1 MKQKLRAVTKMLA
14 MVPLAIFAAGTSVAL
29 ANDAFPDRPITLVV
43 PFGAGG
49 GTDVLGRLLAEH
61 MSEGLGQPVVV
72 ENRPGA
78 GGSIGTSQVAK
89 SKPDGYTILLGTSST
104 HGINPVVYSNLPYDA
119 ITDFAP
125 IGLVATNQFVAAV
138 PGDFPAGNLAEF
150 RVAVEPKPED
160 YNYGSSGN
168 GTTSHMAGALFVQA
182 SGLPLEHIP
191 YTSNGPALIDLMA
204 GRVSLM
210 FDNITAMQQQIEAGT
225 IRPIGTTGRAR
236 SPILPDVATLE
247 EQGLAGYHI
256 GGWFGMLAPAGT
268 PAPVVDK
275 LSVELARVLQIQ
287 AVSDRMKA
295 VGADPEVS
303 TPAEFQ
309 AWIQAEIPR
318 WKEIVDL
325 AGAKIE

>member
-1 MKQKLRAVTKMLA
+1 MKISSLKKML
-14 MVPLAIFAAGTSVAL
+14 VVTPVAIFAAATSL
-29 ANDAFPDRPITLVV
+29 AHASTDNFPERPITLVV

-104 HGINPVVYSNLPYDA
+104 HGINPVVYSSLPYDA
-119 ITDFAP
+119 INDFAP

-138 PGDFPAGNLAEF
+138 PADFPANNLAEF
-150 RVAVEPKPED
+150 RAAVQAKPED
-160 YNYGSSGN
+160 FNYGSSGN
-168 GTTSHMAGALFVQA
+168 GTTSHMAGALFVQM
-182 SGLPLEHIP
+182 SELPLTHIP
-191 YTSNGPALIDLMA
+191 YKSNGPALIDLMA

-210 FDNITAMQQQIEAGT
+210 FDNITAMQPQIESGT
-225 IRPIGTTGRAR
+225 IKPIGTTGRAR
-236 SPILPDVATLE
+236 SPILPNVATLQ
-247 EQGLAGYHI
+247 EQGLDGYQI

-275 LSVELARVLQIQ
+275 LSKELARVLQIPE
-287 AVSDRMKA
+287 VSERMKA
-295 VGADPEVS
+295 VGADPEIS
-303 TPAEFQ
+303 TPEEFQ
-309 AWIQAEIPR
+309 VWIQTEIPR
-318 WKEIVDL
+318 WREIVDI
-325 AGAKIE
+325 AGAKID

>member
-1 MKQKLRAVTKMLA
+1 MKISVIKKI
-14 MVPLAIFAAGTSVAL
+14 LAIVPVAIVTVATGV
-29 ANDAFPDRPITLVV
+29 ANASSDNFPERPITLVV

-89 SKPDGYTILLGTSST
+89 SRPDGYTILLGTSST
-104 HGINPVVYSNLPYDA
+104 HGINPAVYSDLPYDA
-119 ITDFAP
+119 INDFAP

-138 PGDFPAGNLAEF
+138 PADFPANNLAEF
-150 RVAVEPKPED
+150 RTAVQAKPED
-160 YNYGSSGN
+160 FNYGSSGN
-168 GTTSHMAGALFVQA
+168 GTTSHMAGALFVQM
-182 SGLPLEHIP
+182 SELPLTHIP
-191 YTSNGPALIDLMA
+191 YKSNGPALIDLIA

-210 FDNITAMQQQIEAGT
+210 FDNITAMQQQIESGT
-225 IRPIGTTGRAR
+225 IKPIGTTGRAR
-236 SPILPDVATLE
+236 SPILPNVATLE
-247 EQGLAGYHI
+247 EQGLDGYQI

-275 LSVELARVLQIQ
+275 LSKELARVLQMPE
-287 AVSDRMKA
+287 VSERMKA
-295 VGADPEVS
+295 VGADPEIS
-303 TPAEFQ
+303 TPEEFQ
-309 AWIQAEIPR
+309 VWIQTEIPR
-318 WKEIVDL
+318 WGEIVDI

>member
-1 MKQKLRAVTKMLA
+1 MKISSLKKML
-14 MVPLAIFAAGTSVAL
+14 VVTPVAIFAAATSLVHASTD
-29 ANDAFPDRPITLVV
+29 NFPERPITLVV

-119 ITDFAP
+119 INDFAP

-138 PGDFPAGNLAEF
+138 PADFPANNLAEF
-150 RVAVEPKPED
+150 RAAVQAKPED
-160 YNYGSSGN
+160 FNYGSSGN
-168 GTTSHMAGALFVQA
+168 GTTSHMAGALFAQM
-182 SGLPLEHIP
+182 SGLPLTHIP
-191 YTSNGPALIDLMA
+191 YKSNGPALIDLIA

-210 FDNITAMQQQIEAGT
+210 FDNITAMQQQIESGT
-225 IRPIGTTGRAR
+225 IKPIGTTGRAR
-236 SPILPDVATLE
+236 SPILPDVATLQ
-247 EQGLAGYHI
+247 EQGLDGYQI

-275 LSVELARVLQIQ
+275 LSKELARVLQMPE
-287 AVSDRMKA
+287 VSERMKA
-295 VGADPEVS
+295 VGADPEIS
-303 TPAEFQ
+303 TPEEFQ
-309 AWIQAEIPR
+309 VWIQTEIPR
-318 WKEIVDL
+318 WGEIVDI